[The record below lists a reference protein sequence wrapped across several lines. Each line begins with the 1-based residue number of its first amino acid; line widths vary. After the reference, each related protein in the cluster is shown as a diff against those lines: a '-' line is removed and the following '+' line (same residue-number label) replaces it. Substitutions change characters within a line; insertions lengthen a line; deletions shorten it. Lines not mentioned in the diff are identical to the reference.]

1 MCASTTA
8 ANRRRSVAR
17 SPGARSRQAGKAAWA
32 RSMAASV
39 SARSARGTSVTGVAV
54 AGLTTVKVL
63 LDTIPPYSRSKPRRS
78 SQSVTAASYAVSSTS
93 AMLT

>member
-1 MCASTTA
+1 
-8 ANRRRSVAR
+8 
-17 SPGARSRQAGKAAWA
+17 
-32 RSMAASV
+32 
-39 SARSARGTSVTGVAV
+39 V

-78 SQSVTAASYAVSSTS
+78 YQSVTAASYAVSSTS